1 MRHYTVKYFDT
12 SAEDSR
18 LEYFACQADNE
29 AHARKQCDNAYP
41 GCKIA
46 SVDAD
51 PETGAILVVGNL
63 SAGFRFVGPFP
74 SFDEAAEYA
83 DSFIDD
89 TNWIATLDYPA
100 METRASIQRKTAS
113 GEWA

>member
-18 LEYFACQADNE
+18 PEYFACQADNE
-29 AHARKQCDNAYP
+29 AHAREQCDNAYP

-63 SAGFRFVGPFP
+63 SDGFRFVGPFS

-83 DSFIDD
+83 DSFICGMS
-89 TNWIATLDYPA
+89 WVATMDRPDQ
-100 METRASIQRKTAS
+100 ESK
-113 GEWA
+113 E